1 VIRALRRLHLIGGGA
16 PEVRFGGGGGAPIW
30 KVGVGGAKMKSA
42 AAAFGG
48 LCGLFLYLISLL
60 IYENMQAELRKTF

>member
-1 VIRALRRLHLIGGGA
+1 MYSRALRRHHLIGGGA
-16 PEVRFGGGGGAPIW
+16 PTR

-48 LCGLFLYLISLL
+48 ACVLVLSQTIS
-60 IYENMQAELRKTF
+60 IT